1 MAHQRH
7 QRLRMEIAKLQDRNE
22 FQDQRSCE
30 QRYLNV
36 VHVLRDSRR
45 PAEVTYLQY
54 VHSFV

>member
-1 MAHQRH
+1 M
-7 QRLRMEIAKLQDRNE
+7 N
-22 FQDQRSCE
+22 FNDQRSCE

-54 VHSFV
+54 IALSETSLPKSTGLSSFFLLK